1 MKTPTLDVTSVV
13 KFLGGRGELYKK
25 LSAARV
31 ELSHRTIDNWL
42 YHRIIP
48 MNRFL
53 ELMAVAKANGLKLKM
68 EDHIKYEHPQ

>member
-25 LSAARV
+25 LSAAEV
-31 ELSHRTIDNWL
+31 GLSHRTIDNWI
-42 YHRIIP
+42 YHRVIP

-53 ELMAVAKANGLKLKM
+53 ELIAVAKANGLKLKM
-68 EDHIKYEHPQ
+68 EDHLNYERPQ